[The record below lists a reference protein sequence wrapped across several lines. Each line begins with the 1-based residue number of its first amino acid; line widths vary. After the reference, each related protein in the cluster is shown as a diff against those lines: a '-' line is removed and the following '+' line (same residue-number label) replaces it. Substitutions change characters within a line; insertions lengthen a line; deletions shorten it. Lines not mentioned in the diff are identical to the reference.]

1 MGQDTGCYFAG
12 QPSKK
17 LVKPSV
23 DYYLSSDTIPLLN
36 GGYEQGHTF
45 DLSAVQIK
53 QGDYF
58 IIRSAVPDR
67 LWINDFD
74 WSGDNYEVLDL
85 TYEPDGNPAY
95 LRCDFLQ
102 VVDTFNITIQL
113 YDAEL
118 NDYAELLKIVKK

>member
-1 MGQDTGCYFAG
+1 M
-12 QPSKK
+12 
-17 LVKPSV
+17 PSV

-36 GGYEQGHTF
+36 GGYEQGHIF
-45 DLSAVQIK
+45 DLSSVQIR

-58 IIRSAVPDR
+58 IIKSAVPDR

-74 WSGDNYEVLDL
+74 WSGDNYEALDI
-85 TYEPDGNPAY
+85 TYEPNSDPAY

-102 VVDTFNITIQL
+102 VVDTFDIMIQL

-118 NDYAELLKIVKK
+118 NDYVVILKIVKK